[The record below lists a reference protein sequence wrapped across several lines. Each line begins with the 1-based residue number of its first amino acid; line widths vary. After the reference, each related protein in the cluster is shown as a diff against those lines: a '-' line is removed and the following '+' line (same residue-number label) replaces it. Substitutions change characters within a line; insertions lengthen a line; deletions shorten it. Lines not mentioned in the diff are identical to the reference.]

1 MTHGRG
7 GGGKNKKMRHQGRLW
22 DEMHGQK
29 MIFFEVIYFLVAPI
43 LTISSV
49 KTYLLI

>member
-7 GGGKNKKMRHQGRLW
+7 GGGKNIKKMRHQGRLL

-29 MIFFEVIYFLVAPI
+29 MIFFQVIYFFVGPI
-43 LTISSV
+43 LE
-49 KTYLLI
+49 LDF